1 MIENPSL
8 IYLLTTLFGL
18 LVLSGFFSGSE
29 TGMMASNKVKLK
41 NLSKKSHKGAK
52 RALELL
58 KRPDQLLSTILVGNN
73 FANILASA
81 IVTLIMIE
89 YFDGNVFLGSILL
102 TIVILIFSEITPK
115 TIAAIKPEAFA
126 TKSSFLLKGLL
137 YIFRPIII
145 LINKISS
152 YFLKLFNVNLKDV
165 NDNDN
170 LNTEE
175 LKTLLDDSGE
185 LIPKSYRYILSSVLG
200 MEELVVEDIM
210 VPISEVIG
218 IDLSKN
224 KEEAKN
230 IIESAEYTR
239 LPIYEGDIDNIVGIL
254 HLKDSNEFLNKYD
267 TGENIKNKLLRS
279 YFVAQSTALMK
290 QLKEF
295 QVHDR
300 NMGLVVD
307 EYGEIQGLIT
317 IEDIF
322 KEIVG
327 KFGNAKESEP
337 GNDFIKLK
345 NGAILT
351 TGNYKIRDIN
361 KSQGWAISEDSAK
374 TVNGLITEYLDFII
388 VRLIRLIQVSANPI
402 GYDESYSHDS
412 PKLVAL
418 KNLINEIPINEKII
432 VWTHFK
438 KTAGYLERMIES
450 SECLHGEK
458 SIDER
463 NRIINKFR

>member
-115 TIAAIKPEAFA
+115 TIAAIKPEVFA

-224 KEEAKN
+224 KEEAKT

-239 LPIYEGDIDNIVGIL
+239 LPIYERDIDNIVGIL

-374 TVNGLITEYLDFII
+374 TVNGLITEYLDFIPQASLC
-388 VRLIRLIQVSANPI
+388 V
-402 GYDESYSHDS
+402 E
-412 PKLVAL
+412 
-418 KNLINEIPINEKII
+418 
-432 VWTHFK
+432 
-438 KTAGYLERMIES
+438 
-450 SECLHGEK
+450 
-458 SIDER
+458 
-463 NRIINKFR
+463 INKYRFEILEIEDNFISKVEIKREA